1 MREVGIKWQE
11 VDGSKVDLVRDSV
24 GMAVDLLVIRGNY
37 LLGRW
42 SKPGVVDLKGGVAVE
57 VVEEPKKSR

>member
-1 MREVGIKWQE
+1 MGIAWHE
-11 VDGSKVDLVRDSV
+11 VDGSKVDLVRDSI

-42 SKPGVVDLKGGVAVE
+42 RKPGWVGVE
-57 VVEEPKKSR
+57 VGEVKVGEGKKEQ